1 MELGFAA
8 LNLFE
13 NNYPTRVI
21 CTSHSAHCLL
31 HQNRFYD
38 AHYIAVVKSILPTE
52 YICDQIAAVDADVC
66 ILDEPEHLN
75 ILTTH
80 CTEPFNLKF
89 SHVVGIM
96 HTNYV
101 AYLKGDV
108 KSILFAP
115 IAALFCSLITRFHC
129 DRIVKLSGTLQ
140 TFAKEKEC
148 VMNVHGI
155 RQDFL
160 DEGKRRAE
168 AQVRA
173 QEVGQGHQY
182 LDDDSSEQIYYIG
195 KLLWAK
201 GLHLLLELQSAYK
214 NATGEYFPIDIIG
227 SGPEEN
233 EIQRAFQLT
242 RTRSRSRSLSE
253 ERDNSNIENG
263 DTSTNSTDASSLSQR
278 SKSVK
283 DQMDKLIN
291 DIPRSRFELRKDPI
305 PSNFL
310 GRQDHASLGE
320 KYKIL
325 VNPSVTEVLCTTT
338 AEVSLKVYG

>member
-1 MELGFAA
+1 MF
-8 LNLFE
+8 
-13 NNYPTRVI
+13 
-21 CTSHSAHCLL
+21 
-31 HQNRFYD
+31 
-38 AHYIAVVKSILPTE
+38 KSILPTE
-52 YICDQIAAVDADVC
+52 YICDQIAAEDADVC

-80 CTEPFNLKF
+80 CTEPFNHKF

-115 IAALFCSLITRFHC
+115 IAALLCSLTTRFHC

-148 VMNVHGI
+148 VVNVHGI

-160 DEGKRRAE
+160 DEGRRRAE
-168 AQVRA
+168 AQTYVEE
-173 QEVGQGHQY
+173 QKN
-182 LDDDSSEQIYYIG
+182 LDDNSSDRIYYIG

-233 EIQRAFQLT
+233 EIQRAFQLR
-242 RTRSRSRSLSE
+242 RTRSRSLSE
-253 ERDNSNIENG
+253 ERDDSNNENG
-263 DTSTNSTDASSLSQR
+263 ETSTNGADASSHSQR

-320 KYKIL
+320 KYKIF
-325 VNPSVTEVLCTTT
+325 VNPSLSEVLCTTT
-338 AEVSLKVYG
+338 AEVSELMR